1 MLYLVTR
8 KHTHS
13 QSHWFPFTTRFAV
26 LPVGLYSFCQ
36 LKNVSMSKSDVIKTL
51 RDNANATMRT
61 DANSGMLEREVVEV
75 EPITARR
82 ERSAANRQRGA
93 YQLPLLL
100 WRQTSCITQCS
111 VGKTYYF
118 MLEKKKSSKVKK
130 YNHVRDIRFIKY
142 L

>member
-1 MLYLVTR
+1 MKQRY
-8 KHTHS
+8 K
-13 QSHWFPFTTRFAV
+13 TTRSISTERYQSAISNALFGNTKTHAQPEPLISIYHTFCSFARWLV
-26 LPVGLYSFCQ
+26 FICQ

-82 ERSAANRQRGA
+82 ERSAANKQRGA

-100 WRQTSCITQCS
+100 
-111 VGKTYYF
+111 
-118 MLEKKKSSKVKK
+118 
-130 YNHVRDIRFIKY
+130 
-142 L
+142 